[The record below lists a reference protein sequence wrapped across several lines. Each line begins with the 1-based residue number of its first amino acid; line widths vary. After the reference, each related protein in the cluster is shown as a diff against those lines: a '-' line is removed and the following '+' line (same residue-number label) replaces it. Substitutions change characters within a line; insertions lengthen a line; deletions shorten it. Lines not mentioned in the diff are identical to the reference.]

1 MFWLTVLGGIIGDLE
16 MMLIE
21 QTTVPTLALPV
32 QALKNHLRLG
42 TGFADDGMQ
51 DGLIESYLRAAMAA
65 IEGRIGKIL
74 IERSFSWRLGDW
86 RGYGQALPVA
96 PVRSISQISLFD
108 SEGGAEVVPA
118 TLYRLVQDM
127 HRPKVQPQGFLLPQV
142 PMGGAVEVTFL
153 AGFGPEWADVPAD
166 LAQAVLMLA
175 AAYYERRHDGGM
187 SGDAGLPFG
196 VVTLIERWRTVRV
209 LGGAG
214 V

>member
-1 MFWLTVLGGIIGDLE
+1 

-65 IEGRIGKIL
+65 IEGRIGKVL
-74 IERSFSWRLGDW
+74 IAWAFKWTLEDCRSG
-86 RGYGQALPVA
+86 GEQALPVA
-96 PVRSISQISLFD
+96 PVASITALTLLD
-108 SEGGAEVVPA
+108 RDGNGEVVLA
-118 TLYRLVQDM
+118 TQYRLVQDT
-127 HRPKVQPQGFLLPQV
+127 HRPKLQASGLILPQV
-142 PMGGAVEVTFL
+142 PMGGRVEIEFI
-153 AGFGPEWADVPAD
+153 AGFGATWGEVPAD

-175 AAYYERRHDGGM
+175 AEYYERRHEGGM
-187 SGDAGLPFG
+187 RSDAGLPFG

-214 V
+214 A